1 MSPSPPLRIFLEI
14 HLFLRIQASLI
25 LSHESWIMDGNDNSD
40 DVIGQGVGVCGNR
53 SQSIDF

>member
-1 MSPSPPLRIFLEI
+1 MSPSPPQNFSEI
-14 HLFLRIQASLI
+14 DPFLRIQASLI